1 MEKTLIRLIDES
13 CASNET
19 RPALGFAFQRPLT
32 YRELQEQSIRLAALL
47 RDEGIRKEDRVAI
60 LAENSPQWGIAY
72 FAIVR
77 LGAIAVPILPDFTEA
92 DIQYIL
98 KDSEAKIL
106 FTTQPQLEKI
116 CGFNAHRFRA
126 VITLDD
132 SADRNCLVETEKFTD
147 ALARAAALPERKIK
161 AVSEQSPAAEDI
173 ASIIYTSGTSGH
185 SKAVMLTHK
194 NFFSTVES
202 TQAVIDCRGG
212 WTFLSVLPMSHVYE
226 FAISFLLPLSCGAKI
241 VYAGKTPT
249 PRVLESICRKERPN
263 VICLV
268 PMIMEKIYKKKILPA
283 LEGSKIIRTALKLP
297 VIRKPIL
304 TRVGG
309 QLKKFFGDDLLL
321 VAFGGAALNIEVER
335 FLAEADFPYLAGYGL
350 TETAPLVSGG
360 PWGDPT
366 IALGSSGKPVP
377 GVEVKITVTDPVIG
391 LGEIHVRGDN
401 VMKGYYKN
409 PGLTAETI
417 DRDGWLA
424 TGDLGYLDEKNNLF
438 IEGRSKSVIVLSHG
452 ENIYPEAI
460 EEKIYAYADVAE
472 CLVVESGRDK
482 LAARVYLDYE
492 VIDQATAGKSPQ
504 EKLDYIAELL
514 KKIKREVNGQLP
526 SYSQLSQIIEQ
537 REPFSKTATHKIKRY
552 LYNSLK

>member
-1 MEKTLIRLIDES
+1 MEKTLVRLIDES
-13 CASNET
+13 CELN
-19 RPALGFAFQRPLT
+19 ALRNAVGFAFQRPLA
-32 YRELQEQSIRLAALL
+32 YREFQEQSIRLAALL

-60 LAENSPQWGIAY
+60 LAENSPQWGVAY
-72 FAIVR
+72 FAIIR
-77 LGAIAVPILPDFTEA
+77 LGAIAVPILPEFTETDA
-92 DIQYIL
+92 QYIL
-98 KDSEAKIL
+98 KDSEPKVL
-106 FTTQPQLEKI
+106 FTTQSQLEKI
-116 CGFNAHRFRA
+116 CGFNAHKFRA

-132 SADRNCLVETEKFTD
+132 STDKNRLIETEKFSD
-147 ALARAAALPERKIK
+147 ALARATTLPERKIK
-161 AVSEQSPAAEDI
+161 AVSEQKPAEEDI

-202 TQAVIDCRGG
+202 TKAVIDCRGG

-226 FAISFLLPLSCGAKI
+226 FAINFLMPLSCGARI
-241 VYAGKTPT
+241 VYSGKTPT

-268 PMIMEKIYKKKILPA
+268 PMIMEKIYKKKILPV
-283 LEGSKIIRTALKLP
+283 LEGSMIVRTALKLP

-304 TRVGG
+304 ARVGN
-309 QLKKFFGDDLLL
+309 QLKKFFGDDLRL

-335 FLAEADFPYLAGYGL
+335 FLAEVGFPYLAGYGL
-350 TETAPLVSGG
+350 TETSPLVSGG

-366 IALGSSGKPVP
+366 IAVGSSGKPVP
-377 GVEVKITVTDPVIG
+377 GVEVKIAVTDPEIG
-391 LGEIHVRGDN
+391 IGEIHVRGEN
-401 VMKGYYKN
+401 IMKGYYKN
-409 PGLTAETI
+409 PELTADTI

-424 TGDLGYLDEKNNLF
+424 TGDLGYLDENNNLF

-460 EEKIYAYADVAE
+460 EEKINSYAEVVE
-472 CLVVESGRDK
+472 CLVVENGTDK

-492 VIDQATAGKSPQ
+492 LIDRETAGKSPQ

-526 SYSQLSQIIEQ
+526 VYSQLSQVIEQ

-552 LYNSLK
+552 LYNSFK